1 MRRFFLLILLPLAAC
16 ATPRQQ
22 CETAATEDLRVVSA
36 LIVEAEQNIA
46 RGYALETELVETPRL
61 VFCYGGTTHNR
72 RVGASF
78 CNRTVL
84 DRREKPVA
92 IDLKAEQAKLNDL
105 RAKQALL
112 KRQAAEALARC
123 QAQYPD
129 A

>member
-22 CETAATEDLRVVSA
+22 CEITATEDLRVVSA

-46 RGYALETELVETPRL
+46 RGYALETEVVETPRL
-61 VFCYGGTTHNR
+61 VFCYGGTAYNR

-78 CNRTVL
+78 CNQTVL

-92 IDLKAEQAKLNDL
+92 IDLKAEQTKLNDL

-112 KRQAAEALARC
+112 KKQAAEALARC
-123 QAQYPD
+123 RAQYPD